1 MTVTYS
7 PHGMNQIE
15 TIPEP
20 GTCWLHQRQRDLPP
34 ETFGL
39 GQDADGSQAEL
50 LTSVSSSTTDQ
61 AVTSGRQQSGGRS
74 VRESPSGC

>member
-20 GTCWLHQRQRDLPP
+20 GTCWLHQRQRNLPP
-34 ETFGL
+34 EPSASART
-39 GQDADGSQAEL
+39 
-50 LTSVSSSTTDQ
+50 LTGARWS
-61 AVTSGRQQSGGRS
+61 
-74 VRESPSGC
+74 C